1 MPELDTKLSGEQIGA
16 KLISYL
22 FHPLFMPLI
31 AMALA
36 FNSPTSLNHFTH
48 PEVKWGTYKLMFLLT
63 IAMPLLSILILKQSR
78 MITSLEMKTREERIV
93 PFLVQLFYFLLTYFL
108 IKHFTTV
115 FIFPPVL
122 YAAFSGAILAL
133 AIVLL
138 VTFKWKISVH
148 MAGIGGLVGV
158 VLGLGEVES
167 FNAFIML
174 SAVLIAAGLT
184 GTSRLILGAH
194 DSKQL
199 YAGFLVGLACEY
211 TFIKM
216 GLFF

>member
-1 MPELDTKLSGEQIGA
+1 VPELDEKLSEVQIGA
-16 KLISYL
+16 KVVSYL
-22 FHPLFMPLI
+22 FHPLFMPLL
-31 AMALA
+31 AMVLA
-36 FNSPTSLNHFTH
+36 FNSPSSLNHFTH

-63 IAMPLLSILILKQSR
+63 IAMPLLSMLILKQSR
-78 MITSLEMKTREERIV
+78 MITSLEMRTREERIV

-115 FIFPPVL
+115 FIFPAVL
-122 YAAFSGAILAL
+122 YSAFSGGILAL

-148 MAGIGGLVGV
+148 MAGLGGLAGV
-158 VLGLGEVES
+158 VLGIAEVEA
-167 FNAFIML
+167 FNAFVMIA
-174 SAVLIAAGLT
+174 AVLLAAGLT

-199 YAGFLVGLACEY
+199 YAGFLVGFACEY
-211 TFIKM
+211 TFIKI